1 MDCILSILTRPI
13 ENSLQ
18 ELALVDVKNVQAS
31 VMVSLFYHI
40 WAEDTFLSKLKLSNF
55 EVFESRNDE
64 NGEDSFHYLK

>member
-1 MDCILSILTRPI
+1 MDCILSILSRPI

-18 ELALVDVKNVQAS
+18 ELALVDVKNVQVS
-31 VMVSLFYHI
+31 VMVSLFYHL

-64 NGEDSFHYLK
+64 NGEDSFYYLK

>member
-1 MDCILSILTRPI
+1 MDSILSILSRPI

-31 VMVSLFYHI
+31 VMVSLFYHM
-40 WAEDTFLSKLKLSNF
+40 WAEDTFLSKLTLSNF

-64 NGEDSFHYLK
+64 NGEDSFYYLK